1 MITSYSHSRTN
12 NAVVNSINENEAAES
27 IINNYLDLGI

>member
-12 NAVVNSINENEAAES
+12 NAVVNSINENETAES
-27 IINNYLDLGI
+27 VINNYLDLEV